1 MLRRMAENYLTRTTF
16 RAGPDRSAA
25 VSATGPLGPILA
37 DYKGSINPGPTP
49 GEVTVLLY
57 FSADGTMAAAAA
69 AIRVIAAA
77 FTDAKKPLPGRLNP
91 VNVEAFKADP
101 PA

>member
-1 MLRRMAENYLTRTTF
+1 
-16 RAGPDRSAA
+16 
-25 VSATGPLGPILA
+25 
-37 DYKGSINPGPTP
+37 
-49 GEVTVLLY
+49 LLY